1 MAGKTVSVL
10 VLGLETS
17 CDETSAAVIADGRRI
32 LSNVIS
38 SQIPVHQKYGGVVPE
53 LASRQHVE
61 NVVPVID
68 RALHEAGVGLQDIQ
82 AVGVTHGPGLVGAL
96 LVGVA
101 SAKALAFAAGIPLIG
116 VHHLEGH
123 IFAALLT
130 HPELEP
136 PFVSLVVSGG
146 HTSLVYVADYSSFQL
161 LGQTRD
167 DAAGEAFDKVAR
179 LLGLPY
185 PGGPHVELLAA
196 DGDCA
201 AIRFPRSFTG
211 DGTFEFSFS
220 GLKSAVINYLHT
232 AAQRGL
238 AVNKAD
244 VAASFQAAVVDVLVE
259 KAGQATRRCKCPTL
273 VLAGGVAANGSLRS
287 KLDACCRAEG
297 IRLYC
302 PELILCT
309 DNAAM
314 IGCRAYYQLRSGDIA
329 DLSLNAIPGLPLGGK
344 PGVGNVDKKTTSDP
358 EVDFIRG

>member
-1 MAGKTVSVL
+1 MSRL

-38 SQIPVHQKYGGVVPE
+38 SQIPIHQKYGGVVPE
-53 LASRQHVE
+53 LASRRHLE
-61 NVVPVID
+61 NVVPVVD
-68 RALHEAGVGLQDIQ
+68 QALAEAGMTLKDLDGI
-82 AVGVTHGPGLVGAL
+82 GVTHGPGLVGAL

-101 SAKALAFAAGIPLIG
+101 AAKALAFAAGIPLLG

-146 HTSLVYVADYSSFQL
+146 HTSLVHVRDYSTFEL

-185 PGGPHVELLAA
+185 PGGPHVEQLAA
-196 DGDCA
+196 AGDPA
-201 AIRFPRSFTG
+201 AIHFPRSFTG
-211 DGTFEFSFS
+211 GDSFEFSFS

-232 AAQRGL
+232 ASQRKEP
-238 AVNKAD
+238 VNASD
-244 VAASFQAAVVDVLVE
+244 VAASFQAAVVDVLVQ
-259 KAGQATRRCKCPTL
+259 KALQAVRQCRGSKL
-273 VLAGGVAANGSLRS
+273 VLAGGVAANGSLR
-287 KLDACCRAEG
+287 RALQERCSAAD
-297 IRLYC
+297 IEFYY
-302 PELILCT
+302 PDSILCT

-314 IGCRAYYQLRSGDIA
+314 IGCRAYYQLLSGDIA

-344 PGVGNVDKKTTSDP
+344 LK
-358 EVDFIRG
+358 

>member
-1 MAGKTVSVL
+1 MSRL

-38 SQIPVHQKYGGVVPE
+38 SQIPIHQKYGGVVPE
-53 LASRQHVE
+53 LASRRHLE

-68 RALHEAGVGLQDIQ
+68 QALAEAGMTLKDLDGI
-82 AVGVTHGPGLVGAL
+82 GVTHGPGLVGAL

-101 SAKALAFAAGIPLIG
+101 AAKALAFAAGIPLLG

-136 PFVSLVVSGG
+136 PFVSLVVYGG
-146 HTSLVYVADYSSFQL
+146 HTSLVHVRDYSTFEL

-185 PGGPHVELLAA
+185 PGGPHVEQLAA
-196 DGDCA
+196 AGDPA
-201 AIRFPRSFTG
+201 AIHFPRSFTG
-211 DGTFEFSFS
+211 GDSFEFSFS

-232 AAQRGL
+232 ASQRKEP
-238 AVNKAD
+238 VNAAD
-244 VAASFQAAVVDVLVE
+244 VAASFQVAVVDVLVQ
-259 KAGQATRRCKCPTL
+259 KALQAVRQCGGSKL
-273 VLAGGVAANGSLRS
+273 VLAGGVAANGFLR
-287 KLDACCRAEG
+287 RALQERCSAAD
-297 IRLYC
+297 IEFYY
-302 PELILCT
+302 PDSILCT

-314 IGCRAYYQLRSGDIA
+314 IGCRAYYQLLSGDIA

-344 PGVGNVDKKTTSDP
+344 LK
-358 EVDFIRG
+358 

>member
-1 MAGKTVSVL
+1 MSRL

-38 SQIPVHQKYGGVVPE
+38 SQIPIHQKYGGVVPE
-53 LASRQHVE
+53 LASRRHLE

-68 RALHEAGVGLQDIQ
+68 QALAEAGVTLTDLDGI
-82 AVGVTHGPGLVGAL
+82 GVTHGPGLVGAL

-101 SAKALAFAAGIPLIG
+101 AAKALAFAAGIPLLG

-146 HTSLVYVADYSSFQL
+146 HTSLVHVRDYSTFDL

-185 PGGPHVELLAA
+185 PGGPHVEELAA
-196 DGDCA
+196 VGDPA
-201 AIRFPRSFTG
+201 AIHFPRSFTVG
-211 DGTFEFSFS
+211 DSFEFSFS

-232 AAQRGL
+232 ASQRKEP
-238 AVNKAD
+238 VNASD
-244 VAASFQAAVVDVLVE
+244 VAASFQAAVVDVLVQ
-259 KAGQATRRCKCPTL
+259 KALQAVRQCGDPKL
-273 VLAGGVAANGSLRS
+273 VLAGGVAANGSLRRGLQERCNAADIGFYYPDS
-287 KLDACCRAEG
+287 
-297 IRLYC
+297 
-302 PELILCT
+302 ILCT

-314 IGCRAYYQLRSGDIA
+314 IGCRAYYQLLSGDIA

-344 PGVGNVDKKTTSDP
+344 LK
-358 EVDFIRG
+358 

>member
-1 MAGKTVSVL
+1 MSRL

-38 SQIPVHQKYGGVVPE
+38 SQIPIHQKYGGVVPE
-53 LASRQHVE
+53 LASRRHLE

-68 RALHEAGVGLQDIQ
+68 QALAEAGVALADLHGI
-82 AVGVTHGPGLVGAL
+82 GVTHGPGLVGAL

-101 SAKALAFAAGIPLIG
+101 AAKALAFAAGIPLLG

-146 HTSLVYVADYSSFQL
+146 HTSLVHVRDYSTFEL

-185 PGGPHVELLAA
+185 PGGPHVEELAVAGDLAA
-196 DGDCA
+196 
-201 AIRFPRSFTG
+201 IHFPRSFTG
-211 DGTFEFSFS
+211 GDSFEFSFS

-232 AAQRGL
+232 ASQRKEP
-238 AVNKAD
+238 VNPPD
-244 VAASFQAAVVDVLVE
+244 VAASFQAAVVDVLAQ
-259 KAGQATRRCKCPTL
+259 KALQAVRQCGGAKL
-273 VLAGGVAANGSLRS
+273 VLAGGVAANGSLR
-287 KLDACCRAEG
+287 RALQERCSAADIG
-297 IRLYC
+297 FYY
-302 PELILCT
+302 PDSILCT

-314 IGCRAYYQLRSGDIA
+314 IGCRAYYQLLSGDIA

-344 PGVGNVDKKTTSDP
+344 LK
-358 EVDFIRG
+358 

>member
-1 MAGKTVSVL
+1 VSIL

-17 CDETSAAVIADGRRI
+17 CDETSAAVIKDGRVI

-38 SQIPVHQKYGGVVPE
+38 SQIPIHQKYGGVVPE
-53 LASRQHVE
+53 LASRHHLE

-68 RALHEAGVGLQDIQ
+68 QALSGAGVALADID

-101 SAKALAFAAGIPLIG
+101 AAKALAFAAGIPLIG

-146 HTSLVYVADYSSFQL
+146 HTSLVHVRDYSSFQL

-185 PGGPHVELLAA
+185 PGGPQVERLAA
-196 DGDCA
+196 AGDPK
-201 AIRFPRSFTG
+201 AIHFPRSFPSG
-211 DGTFEFSFS
+211 DSFEFSFS

-232 AAQRGL
+232 ASQRKEP
-238 AVNKAD
+238 VNAAD
-244 VAASFQAAVVDVLVE
+244 VAASFQVAVVDVLVQ
-259 KAGQATRRCKCPTL
+259 KALQAVRQCGGLNL
-273 VLAGGVAANGSLRS
+273 VLAGGVAANGSLR
-287 KLDACCRAEG
+287 RALQERCSDDN
-297 IRLYC
+297 IRLYY
-302 PELILCT
+302 PDTVLCT

-314 IGCRAYYQLRSGDIA
+314 IGCRAYYQLLSGDIA
-329 DLSLNAIPGLPLGGK
+329 DLSLNAIPSLPLGGK
-344 PGVGNVDKKTTSDP
+344 QQITECGQKFEQRVKA
-358 EVDFIRG
+358 

>member
-1 MAGKTVSVL
+1 MSRL

-38 SQIPVHQKYGGVVPE
+38 SQIPIHQKYGGVVPE
-53 LASRQHVE
+53 LASRRHLE
-61 NVVPVID
+61 NVVPVVD
-68 RALHEAGVGLQDIQ
+68 QALAEAGMTLKDLDGI
-82 AVGVTHGPGLVGAL
+82 GVTHGPGLVGAL

-101 SAKALAFAAGIPLIG
+101 AAKALAFAAGIPLLG

-146 HTSLVYVADYSSFQL
+146 HTSLVHVRDYSTFEL

-185 PGGPHVELLAA
+185 PGGPHVEQLAA
-196 DGDCA
+196 AGDPA
-201 AIRFPRSFTG
+201 AIHFPRSFTG
-211 DGTFEFSFS
+211 GDSFEFSFS

-232 AAQRGL
+232 ASQRKEP
-238 AVNKAD
+238 VNASD
-244 VAASFQAAVVDVLVE
+244 VAASFQAAVVDVLVQ
-259 KAGQATRRCKCPTL
+259 KALQAVRQCGGSKL
-273 VLAGGVAANGSLRS
+273 VLAGGVAANGSLR
-287 KLDACCRAEG
+287 RALQERCSAADSG
-297 IRLYC
+297 FYY
-302 PELILCT
+302 PDSILCT

-314 IGCRAYYQLRSGDIA
+314 IGCRAYYQLLSGDIA

-344 PGVGNVDKKTTSDP
+344 LK
-358 EVDFIRG
+358 

>member
-1 MAGKTVSVL
+1 MSRL

-38 SQIPVHQKYGGVVPE
+38 SQIPIHQKYGGVVPE
-53 LASRQHVE
+53 LASRRHLE
-61 NVVPVID
+61 NVVPVVD
-68 RALHEAGVGLQDIQ
+68 QALAEAGMTLKDLDGI
-82 AVGVTHGPGLVGAL
+82 GVTHGPGLVGAL

-101 SAKALAFAAGIPLIG
+101 AAKALAFAAGIPLLG

-146 HTSLVYVADYSSFQL
+146 HTSLVHVRDYSTFEL

-185 PGGPHVELLAA
+185 PGGPHVEQLAA
-196 DGDCA
+196 AGDPA
-201 AIRFPRSFTG
+201 AIHFPRSFTG
-211 DGTFEFSFS
+211 GDSFEFSFS

-232 AAQRGL
+232 ASQRKEP
-238 AVNKAD
+238 VNAAD
-244 VAASFQAAVVDVLVE
+244 VAASFQAAVVDVLVQ
-259 KAGQATRRCKCPTL
+259 KALQAVRQCRGSKL
-273 VLAGGVAANGSLRS
+273 VLAGGVAANGSLR
-287 KLDACCRAEG
+287 RALQERCSAAD
-297 IRLYC
+297 IEFYY
-302 PELILCT
+302 PDSILCT

-314 IGCRAYYQLRSGDIA
+314 IGCRAYYQLLSGDIA
-329 DLSLNAIPGLPLGGK
+329 DLSLNAIPGLPFGGK
-344 PGVGNVDKKTTSDP
+344 LK
-358 EVDFIRG
+358 

>member
-1 MAGKTVSVL
+1 MSRL

-38 SQIPVHQKYGGVVPE
+38 SQIPIHQKYGGVVPE
-53 LASRQHVE
+53 LASRRHLE
-61 NVVPVID
+61 NVVPVVD
-68 RALHEAGVGLQDIQ
+68 QALAEAGMTLKDLDGI
-82 AVGVTHGPGLVGAL
+82 GVTHGPGLVGAL

-101 SAKALAFAAGIPLIG
+101 AAKALAFAAGIPLLG

-146 HTSLVYVADYSSFQL
+146 HTSLVHVRDYSTFEL

-185 PGGPHVELLAA
+185 PGGPHVEQLAA
-196 DGDCA
+196 AGAPA
-201 AIRFPRSFTG
+201 AIHFPRSFTG
-211 DGTFEFSFS
+211 GDSFEFSFS

-232 AAQRGL
+232 ASQRKEP
-238 AVNKAD
+238 VNASD
-244 VAASFQAAVVDVLVE
+244 VAASFQAAVVDVLVQ
-259 KAGQATRRCKCPTL
+259 KALQAVRQCGGSKL
-273 VLAGGVAANGSLRS
+273 VLAGGVAANGSLR
-287 KLDACCRAEG
+287 RALQERCSAAD
-297 IRLYC
+297 IEFYY
-302 PELILCT
+302 PDSILCT

-314 IGCRAYYQLRSGDIA
+314 IGCRAYYQLLSGDIA

-344 PGVGNVDKKTTSDP
+344 LK
-358 EVDFIRG
+358 

>member
-1 MAGKTVSVL
+1 MSRL

-38 SQIPVHQKYGGVVPE
+38 SQIPIHQKYGGVVPE
-53 LASRQHVE
+53 LASRRHLE
-61 NVVPVID
+61 NVVPVVD
-68 RALHEAGVGLQDIQ
+68 QALAEAGMTLKDLDGI
-82 AVGVTHGPGLVGAL
+82 GVTHGPGLVGAL

-101 SAKALAFAAGIPLIG
+101 AAKALAFAAGIPLLG

-146 HTSLVYVADYSSFQL
+146 HTSLVHVRDYSTFEL

-185 PGGPHVELLAA
+185 PGGPHVEQLAVA
-196 DGDCA
+196 GDPA
-201 AIRFPRSFTG
+201 AIHFPRSFTG
-211 DGTFEFSFS
+211 GDSFEFSFS

-232 AAQRGL
+232 ASQRKEP
-238 AVNKAD
+238 VNASD
-244 VAASFQAAVVDVLVE
+244 VAASFQAAVVDVLVQ
-259 KAGQATRRCKCPTL
+259 KALQAVRQCGGSKL
-273 VLAGGVAANGSLRS
+273 VLAGGVAANGSLR
-287 KLDACCRAEG
+287 R
-297 IRLYC
+297 
-302 PELILCT
+302 ELQERCSAVDIEFYYPDSILCT

-314 IGCRAYYQLRSGDIA
+314 IGCRAYYQLLSGDIA

-344 PGVGNVDKKTTSDP
+344 LK
-358 EVDFIRG
+358 

>member
-1 MAGKTVSVL
+1 MSRL

-38 SQIPVHQKYGGVVPE
+38 SQIPIHQKYGGVVPE
-53 LASRQHVE
+53 LASRRHLE

-68 RALHEAGVGLQDIQ
+68 QALAEAGVTLKDLDGI
-82 AVGVTHGPGLVGAL
+82 GVTHGPGLVGAL

-101 SAKALAFAAGIPLIG
+101 AAKALAFAAGIPLLG

-146 HTSLVYVADYSSFQL
+146 HTSLVHVRDYSTFEL

-185 PGGPHVELLAA
+185 PGGPHVEQLAA
-196 DGDCA
+196 DGDPA
-201 AIRFPRSFTG
+201 AIHFPRSFTG
-211 DGTFEFSFS
+211 GDSFEFSFS

-232 AAQRGL
+232 ASQRKEP
-238 AVNKAD
+238 VNAAD
-244 VAASFQAAVVDVLVE
+244 VAASFQAAVVDVLVQ
-259 KAGQATRRCKCPTL
+259 KALQAVRQCGGSKL
-273 VLAGGVAANGSLRS
+273 VLAGGVAANGSLR
-287 KLDACCRAEG
+287 RALQERCSAAD
-297 IRLYC
+297 IEFYY
-302 PELILCT
+302 PDSILCT

-314 IGCRAYYQLRSGDIA
+314 IGCRAYYQLLSGDIA

-344 PGVGNVDKKTTSDP
+344 LK
-358 EVDFIRG
+358 